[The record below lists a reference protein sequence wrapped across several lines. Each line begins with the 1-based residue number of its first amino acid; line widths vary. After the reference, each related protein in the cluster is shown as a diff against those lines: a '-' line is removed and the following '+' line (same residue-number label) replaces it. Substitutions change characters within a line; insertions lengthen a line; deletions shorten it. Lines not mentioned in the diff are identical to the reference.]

1 MQLCFLHLSS
11 IPTFCIELVKYQSK
25 IKFIPDV
32 LYTHSS
38 GMKNIT
44 VLTLNFPGTR
54 TTNVSWPTP
63 CELFGS

>member
-1 MQLCFLHLSS
+1 MS
-11 IPTFCIELVKYQSK
+11 IPSFCTEIVKHESE
-25 IKFIPDV
+25 IKCIPDV

-38 GMKNIT
+38 GMKNTT

-54 TTNVSWPTP
+54 TTNVTWATP

>member
-1 MQLCFLHLSS
+1 MQWHFVHLS
-11 IPTFCIELVKYQSK
+11 IPSFCIEIVKYETGMK
-25 IKFIPDV
+25 CVPDA
-32 LYTHSS
+32 LCTHSS

-54 TTNVSWPTP
+54 TTNVSWATP